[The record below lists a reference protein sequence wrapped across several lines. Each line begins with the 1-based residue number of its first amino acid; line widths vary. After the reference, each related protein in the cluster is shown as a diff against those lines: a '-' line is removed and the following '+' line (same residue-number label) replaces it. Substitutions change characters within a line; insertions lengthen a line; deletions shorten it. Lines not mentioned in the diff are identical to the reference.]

1 MSNLRGVVSRRTLV
15 LGGAGLVIGGG
26 GLMAGAAWR
35 ATHAGETDPQTQPL
49 LDEPAPVP
57 TPAPPKFDLSKLDGA
72 QLVTLDVTGWHS
84 WALIDHNDGA
94 MTGSATFSEISRTC
108 SVIKVWIAADYLR
121 TKNPG
126 TSKQSAISKMI
137 RNSDNASATTLFA
150 ELGKSAS
157 FRRMQEMCGLTDFTP
172 GSSWGQCQMSS
183 RDLAR
188 LAAKVQD
195 GTAAGPNWTEWLIEE
210 MRQVKLGTWGI
221 REALPQE
228 QAAQLPIKNGWDTT
242 AATKTRHMNCM
253 AITPRWSLIV
263 LTRYPISYEGGDR
276 HGQTICR
283 DVTTQ
288 LLQREELKPLFE
300 A

>member
-1 MSNLRGVVSRRTLV
+1 MKRRTLIA
-15 LGGAGLVIGGG
+15 GGAGLFVGGV
-26 GLMAGAAWR
+26 GLMAGAGWR
-35 ATHAGETDPQTQPL
+35 AFQRSPGDPRTEPL
-49 LDEPAPVP
+49 IEEPAPVP
-57 TPAPPKFDLSKLDGA
+57 TPAPPKFDLSKLDGS
-72 QLVTLDVTGWHS
+72 QLVSIDATGWHS

-94 MTGSATFSEISRTC
+94 MTGSATFNEISRTC

-121 TKNPG
+121 TKNPSS
-126 TSKQSAISKMI
+126 SKQAAISKMI
-137 RNSDNASATTLFA
+137 RDSDNASATTLFA

-157 FRRMQEMCGLTDFTP
+157 FKRMQEMCGLTDFTP

-183 RDLAR
+183 RDMAR

-195 GTAAGPNWTEWLIEE
+195 GTAAGPNWTEWLISE
-210 MRQVKLGTWGI
+210 MRLVRLGTWGI
-221 REALPQE
+221 REAFPPD

-253 AITPRWSLIV
+253 AITSRWSLMV
-263 LTRYPISYEGGDR
+263 MTRYPISYSGGDR
-276 HGQTICR
+276 HGQAICR
-283 DVTTQ
+283 DVTAQ

>member
-1 MSNLRGVVSRRTLV
+1 MKRRTLIV
-15 LGGAGLVIGGG
+15 GGAGLFLGGV
-26 GLMAGAAWR
+26 GLMAGAGWR
-35 ATHAGETDPQTQPL
+35 ATQAGTGEPPTEAL
-49 LDEPAPVP
+49 LDESAPVP

-72 QLVTLDVTGWHS
+72 QLVTIDATGWHS

-94 MTGSATFSEISRTC
+94 MTGSATFSEVSRTC

-121 TKNPG
+121 TKKPS
-126 TSKQSAISKMI
+126 TAKQAAISKMI

-157 FRRMQEMCGLTDFTP
+157 FKRMQEMCGLTDFTP

-188 LAAKVQD
+188 LAAKVTD
-195 GTAAGPNWTEWLIEE
+195 GTAAGPDWTEWLIGE

-221 REALPQE
+221 REALPAD

-242 AATKTRHMNCM
+242 SATQTRHMNCL

-263 LTRYPISYEGGDR
+263 LTRYPISYSGGDR
-276 HGQTICR
+276 HGQVICR
-283 DVTTQ
+283 DVATQ